1 MHKMLRLRVFWPPR
15 LAPYLNRAATERT
28 SLRSSPDNNNA
39 KQIVRWKLARI
50 ICSMC
55 LMSTHTH
62 HGVAAVA
69 ELPAPRRTSSLLSC
83 AAALVAASAG
93 SIGRVRLT
101 MSMPV
106 AVQTIRLSFRCWDCS
121 PRDYISNSNDEHDGR
136 KVSDDGAVLDDSSR
150 GSVVG

>member
-1 MHKMLRLRVFWPPR
+1 M
-15 LAPYLNRAATERT
+15 
-28 SLRSSPDNNNA
+28 
-39 KQIVRWKLARI
+39 VRRQ
-50 ICSMC
+50 
-55 LMSTHTH
+55 
-62 HGVAAVA
+62 
-69 ELPAPRRTSSLLSC
+69 LLSC
-83 AAALVAASAG
+83 PPRVEHRHHCPVLLS

-121 PRDYISNSNDEHDGR
+121 PRDYISNSNDENDGR